1 MEGYP
6 DKVELLAPAGSR
18 EAFIGAVNAGADAV
32 YLGGERFGARA
43 YADNFSDQEIVRA
56 IEEAHIFGRKVYLTA
71 NILTRETEL
80 KELVDFVSR
89 MYSAGLDGVIVQ
101 DLGVLDALGWACPG
115 LPLHASTQLSVT
127 SSESVQFL
135 RRLGVTRVVPAR
147 ELSLKEIEQLRRED
161 AAVNGKPIEI
171 ESFIHGA
178 MCYSYS
184 GRCLM
189 SSFLGGRSG
198 NRGRCA
204 GTCRLPA
211 RILDEQGRPVGPD
224 ARKKEV
230 YPLSMKDMCVLQIL
244 PELIDAGICSFKIE
258 GRMKKPVYAA
268 GVTAIYR
275 KYIDRCYAW
284 TREGRKTPW
293 AVEEKDLEKLRSLYI
308 RTSLGTGYYHKRNG
322 RELVTIGKPGYAGT
336 DAALEEEISSTYLS
350 GFPRVEIKGR
360 AVFRTDRPAELHVTA
375 QRPGKGEVTASVTG
389 AVVQKATGRPL
400 EKNDLDSRLR
410 RTGDSLFVF
419 SALDIAADESIF
431 LPVSAVNSL
440 RREALSC
447 LKDGL
452 AEREKG
458 TGAQDREASRESAA
472 ENLQDAASPEE
483 SAAEKLQDAASHEAG
498 AAENPQNASAPDLP
512 CREPGCGSRESASL
526 RAGGNGKNHTGAG
539 DSPSGQTERVLW
551 ALVSDPEQLKAALE
565 AQCSAVLIDGDFGP
579 GNVNFIKNKTHSGN
593 NSDLQSQK
601 TRLICVLPPVFRV
614 YEREK
619 IRRMIAEAEQKGFSG
634 IMVRTLEELEMAG
647 QMHYRGEIIA
657 DASLYTWNRRSMD
670 LIAEHADRIVFSLE
684 LNQAD
689 IRQAVTAFWDSRD
702 GKDGISVRE
711 TGTGRGH
718 QGAASVRETG
728 THNYDRFVLPV
739 YGRIPMMET
748 AGCIRRTENLC
759 SRQDGFWYLEDRM
772 GKRLP
777 VRCRCGTCS
786 NTVYNAVP
794 LSLHQFAGRGLMA
807 QVPVCL
813 CMFTTETG
821 RQTRSI
827 LEFFASPGILGL
839 QTDKIN
845 MDHMLSGENTGRA
858 EEKSRDRRPSDK
870 SNGRAKEKNHKR
882 GARKE
887 PALIPPFTEFTNGHF
902 KSGAI

>member
-1 MEGYP
+1 MQGYP
-6 DKVELLAPAGSR
+6 NKVELLAPAGSR
-18 EAFIGAVNAGADAV
+18 EAFMGAVNAGADAV

-56 IEEAHIFGRKVYLTA
+56 IEEAHIFGRKIYLTA
-71 NILTRETEL
+71 NILTRESEL
-80 KELVDFVSR
+80 GELVEFVSR
-89 MYSAGLDGVIVQ
+89 MYRAGLDGVIVQ
-101 DLGVLDALGWACPG
+101 DLGVLDALGRACPG

-147 ELSLKEIEQLRRED
+147 ELSLKEIGQLRRED
-161 AAVNGKPIEI
+161 AAVNEKPIEI

-211 RILDEQGRPVGPD
+211 RILDGQGKPVGPD

-275 KYIDRCYAW
+275 KYIDRCYVW
-284 TREGRKTPW
+284 MEEGRKTPW
-293 AVEEKDLEKLRSLYI
+293 TVEEEDLDRLRSLYI
-308 RTSLGTGYYHKRNG
+308 RTSLGTGYYHMRNG

-336 DAALEEEISSTYLS
+336 DAALEEEIRSRYLA
-350 GFPRVEIKGR
+350 GFPRVEIKGQ
-360 AVFRTDRPAELHVTA
+360 AVFRADRPAELHVTA
-375 QRPGKGEVTASVTG
+375 QRPGKGEVSVSVTG
-389 AVVQKATGRPL
+389 AEVQKATGRPM
-400 EKNDLDSRLR
+400 EKNDLENRLR
-410 RTGDSLFVF
+410 RTGDSLFAF

-431 LPVSAVNSL
+431 LPVSAVNAL
-440 RREALSC
+440 RRDALSC
-447 LKDGL
+447 LKDRL
-452 AEREKG
+452 AEKENG
-458 TGAQDREASRESAA
+458 TDP
-472 ENLQDAASPEE
+472 QDAAAP
-483 SAAEKLQDAASHEAG
+483 AG
-498 AAENPQNASAPDLP
+498 RAAENP
-512 CREPGCGSRESASL
+512 R
-526 RAGGNGKNHTGAG
+526 KVT
-539 DSPSGQTERVLW
+539 DSPSGHTGRELW
-551 ALVSDPEQLKAALE
+551 ALVSDPEQLKAAME
-565 AQCSAVLIDGDFGP
+565 AECSAVLIDGDFGP
-579 GNVNFIKNKTHSGN
+579 FDADFDVNIIKKKTHSGN
-593 NSDLQSQK
+593 ISELQSQK
-601 TRLICVLPPVFRV
+601 TRFICVLPPVFRV
-614 YEREK
+614 YERDK

-634 IMVRTLEELEMAG
+634 IMVRTLEELETAG
-647 QMHYRGEIIA
+647 QMGYRGEIIA

-670 LIAEHADRIVFSLE
+670 MIAGAADRIVFSLE
-684 LNQAD
+684 LNQSD
-689 IRQAVTAFWDSRD
+689 IREAAAAFAAGRD
-702 GKDGISVRE
+702 KKDFTPVRE
-711 TGTGRGH
+711 TGSGSHDQDSTLD
-718 QGAASVRETG
+718 QKIETG
-728 THNYDRFVLPV
+728 SDYDRFILPV
-739 YGRIPMMET
+739 YGRVPMMET
-748 AGCIRRTENLC
+748 AGCIRKTENLC

-772 GKRLP
+772 GKKLP

-821 RQTRSI
+821 RQTRRI
-827 LEFFASPGILGL
+827 LDFFASPGILGIRSTL
-839 QTDKIN
+839 SAAKDSGTGGKYSRNGLFPEEVEAEENAGTDKRSSRKRRGRT
-845 MDHMLSGENTGRA
+845 DRTSLENA
-858 EEKSRDRRPSDK
+858 E
-870 SNGRAKEKNHKR
+870 RAKEKQGKR
-882 GARKE
+882 KDRKE
-887 PALIPPFTEFTNGHF
+887 TALTPPFTEFTNGHF
-902 KSGAI
+902 KTGAI

>member
-1 MEGYP
+1 MQGYP

-56 IEEAHIFGRKVYLTA
+56 IGEAHIFGRKIYLTA

-80 KELVDFVSR
+80 RELVEFVSR

-101 DLGVLDALGWACPG
+101 DLGVLDALSRACPG

-147 ELSLKEIEQLRRED
+147 ELSLKEIGQLRRED
-161 AAVNGKPIEI
+161 AAVNGKPVEI

-293 AVEEKDLEKLRSLYI
+293 TVEEEDLERLRSLYI
-308 RTSLGTGYYHKRNG
+308 RTSLGTGYYHMRNG

-336 DAALEEEISSTYLS
+336 DAALEEEIRSRYLG
-350 GFPRVEIKGR
+350 GFPRVEIKGQ

-375 QRPGKGEVTASVTG
+375 QRPGKREVSAFVTG

-400 EKNDLDSRLR
+400 EINDLDSRLR
-410 RTGDSLFVF
+410 KTGDSLFDF
-419 SALDIAADESIF
+419 SALDITADESIF
-431 LPVSAVNSL
+431 LPVSAVNAL
-440 RREALSC
+440 RRDALSL
-447 LKDGL
+447 LKDRL
-452 AEREKG
+452 VTRENGADGQVRDPSLEKAAANPLVTAPATG
-458 TGAQDREASRESAA
+458 TGTVSGNCPDTSAVQGNAA
-472 ENLQDAASPEE
+472 ENQQEAAGP
-483 SAAEKLQDAASHEAG
+483 AETTAV
-498 AAENPQNASAPDLP
+498 NPQN
-512 CREPGCGSRESASL
+512 E
-526 RAGGNGKNHTGAG
+526 GN
-539 DSPSGQTERVLW
+539 SPSGHTGKELW
-551 ALVSDPEQLKAALE
+551 ALVCDPGQLKAALQAE
-565 AQCSAVLIDGDFGP
+565 CSAVLIDGDFSP
-579 GNVNFIKNKTHSGN
+579 FDVNFDDNFIEKKTHSGN
-593 NSDLQSQK
+593 NSDLQSVK
-601 TRLICVLPPVFRV
+601 TRFICVLPPVFRV

-619 IRRMIAEAEQKGFSG
+619 IRRMIAEA
-634 IMVRTLEELEMAG
+634 
-647 QMHYRGEIIA
+647 
-657 DASLYTWNRRSMD
+657 D
-670 LIAEHADRIVFSLE
+670 
-684 LNQAD
+684 
-689 IRQAVTAFWDSRD
+689 
-702 GKDGISVRE
+702 
-711 TGTGRGH
+711 
-718 QGAASVRETG
+718 
-728 THNYDRFVLPV
+728 
-739 YGRIPMMET
+739 
-748 AGCIRRTENLC
+748 
-759 SRQDGFWYLEDRM
+759 
-772 GKRLP
+772 
-777 VRCRCGTCS
+777 
-786 NTVYNAVP
+786 
-794 LSLHQFAGRGLMA
+794 
-807 QVPVCL
+807 
-813 CMFTTETG
+813 
-821 RQTRSI
+821 
-827 LEFFASPGILGL
+827 
-839 QTDKIN
+839 
-845 MDHMLSGENTGRA
+845 
-858 EEKSRDRRPSDK
+858 RDRK
-870 SNGRAKEKNHKR
+870 SVV
-882 GARKE
+882 
-887 PALIPPFTEFTNGHF
+887 
-902 KSGAI
+902 

>member
-1 MEGYP
+1 MQGYP

-18 EAFIGAVNAGADAV
+18 EAFMGAVNAGADAV

-56 IEEAHIFGRKVYLTA
+56 IEEAHIFGRKIYLTA
-71 NILTRETEL
+71 NILTRESEL
-80 KELVDFVSR
+80 GELVEFVSR
-89 MYSAGLDGVIVQ
+89 MYRAGLDGVIVQ
-101 DLGVLDALGWACPG
+101 DLGVLDALSRACPG

-147 ELSLKEIEQLRRED
+147 ELSLREIEQLRRED
-161 AAVNGKPIEI
+161 AGINGRPVEI

-189 SSFLGGRSG
+189 SSLLGGRSG

-211 RILDEQGRPVGPD
+211 RILDEKGRPVGPD

-293 AVEEKDLEKLRSLYI
+293 TVEEEDLDRLRSLYI
-308 RTSLGTGYYHKRNG
+308 RTSLGTGYYHVRNG

-336 DAALEEEISSTYLS
+336 DAALEEEIRSRYLA
-350 GFPRVEIKGR
+350 GFPRVEIKGH
-360 AVFRTDRPAELHVTA
+360 AVFRTDLPAELHVTA
-375 QRPGKGEVTASVTG
+375 QIPGKGQVSASAKG
-389 AVVQKATGRPL
+389 AAVQKATGRPL
-400 EKNDLDSRLR
+400 EKNDLDNRLR
-410 RTGDSLFVF
+410 RTGDSLFAF
-419 SALDIAADESIF
+419 STLDITADESIF
-431 LPVSAVNSL
+431 LPVSAVNAL
-440 RREALSC
+440 RRDALSC
-447 LKDGL
+447 LKDRL
-452 AEREKG
+452 VERENRVHTPDGDAHPGSEDKH
-458 TGAQDREASRESAA
+458 
-472 ENLQDAASPEE
+472 LQDAAEPERNC
-483 SAAEKLQDAASHEAG
+483 AG
-498 AAENPQNASAPDLP
+498 NPQDTPVHTGIT
-512 CREPGCGSRESASL
+512 REPSQDPAAPEKIPSGILQKEADSL
-526 RAGGNGKNHTGAG
+526 PGHTGR
-539 DSPSGQTERVLW
+539 ELW
-551 ALVSDPEQLKAALE
+551 ALVSDPVQLKAAME

-579 GNVNFIKNKTHSGN
+579 GNVNFIENKTHSGN

-601 TRLICVLPPVFRV
+601 TRFICVLPPVFRV

-619 IRRMIAEAEQKGFSG
+619 IRRMIAEADRKGFSG
-634 IMVRTLEELEMAG
+634 IMVRTLEELEIAG
-647 QMHYRGEIIA
+647 QMQYGGEIIA
-657 DASLYTWNRRSMD
+657 DSSLYTWNGRSMGI
-670 LIAEHADRIVFSLE
+670 IAKNADRIVFSLE

-689 IRQAVTAFWDSRD
+689 IREAVNSFAGPRNTRD
-702 GKDGISVRE
+702 GIPVRE
-711 TGTGRGH
+711 TETTGR
-718 QGAASVRETG
+718 V
-728 THNYDRFVLPV
+728 YDRFILPV
-739 YGRIPMMET
+739 YGRVPMMET
-748 AGCIRRTENLC
+748 AGCIRKTENLC

-777 VRCRCGTCS
+777 VRCRCGNCS

-821 RQTRSI
+821 GQARSI
-827 LEFFASPGILGL
+827 LEYFASTGIPGIRE
-839 QTDKIN
+839 K
-845 MDHMLSGENTGRA
+845 GE
-858 EEKSRDRRPSDK
+858 SPDRRPSDVRA
-870 SNGRAKEKNHKR
+870 GRTKEKNR
-882 GARKE
+882 RRRDRRE
-887 PALIPPFTEFTNGHF
+887 TALIPPFTEFTNGHF